1 MGQITGNDKDFP
13 TIKQVNDALS
23 GAVGGTL
30 DISEYLDD
38 LFNLTNTTPDQ
49 DTSSIT
55 ENEYN
60 ELDNQ
65 HIIEMLEKII
75 EVKPTIL
82 KGATNNIQYLS
93 NIDFETSNIK
103 WCITSILEIGNE
115 YVNQWII
122 SFKIYLIAFG
132 FSYHFSFIKT
142 LNSYFYSKYAVDLN
156 GF

>member
-30 DISEYLDD
+30 DISEYLED
-38 LFNLTNTTPDQ
+38 LFNLTDTTPDQ
-49 DTSSIT
+49 DINNV
-55 ENEYN
+55 EDNEYN

-82 KGATNNIQYLS
+82 KGAANSEDMSTIV
-93 NIDFETSNIK
+93 FETSNIK
-103 WCITSILEIGNE
+103 WCITSMPEIGNE

-122 SFKIYLIAFG
+122 SFNIYMIVYGL
-132 FSYHFSFIKT
+132 SYHFSFIKT
-142 LNSYFYSKYAVDLN
+142 LNSYFYSKYVVDLN

>member
-38 LFNLTNTTPDQ
+38 LFNLTDTTPNQ
-49 DTSSIT
+49 DINNV
-55 ENEYN
+55 EDNEYN

-82 KGATNNIQYLS
+82 KGTS
-93 NIDFETSNIK
+93 NSEDMSTIVFETSNIK
-103 WCITSILEIGNE
+103 
-115 YVNQWII
+115 
-122 SFKIYLIAFG
+122 
-132 FSYHFSFIKT
+132 
-142 LNSYFYSKYAVDLN
+142 
-156 GF
+156 